1 VLAAAQTAQARAD
14 AGFARVGAL
23 WADVLG
29 ALAGGLVDELQ
40 AAVDKQLARL
50 RRESA
55 GAVADMVRAAL
66 DKERA
71 LERARALDRERE
83 EQTESL
89 KRKPSAAE
97 YAPPPGYGAYADDGR
112 DKRRRLD
119 SPPVDDRSASRGPK
133 QEMLE
138 QNDMMRQ
145 MREMLDQVKAE
156 NARMHA
162 DNARVCSFQC
172 ASARAAG

>member
-1 VLAAAQTAQARAD
+1 MA
-14 AGFARVGAL
+14 VG
-23 WADVLG
+23 
-29 ALAGGLVDELQ
+29 E
-40 AAVDKQLARL
+40 
-50 RRESA
+50 
-55 GAVADMVRAAL
+55 
-66 DKERA
+66 
-71 LERARALDRERE
+71 
-83 EQTESL
+83 
-89 KRKPSAAE
+89 
-97 YAPPPGYGAYADDGR
+97 
-112 DKRRRLD
+112 
-119 SPPVDDRSASRGPK
+119 RSASRGPK